1 MHGILRTKNLEKSI
15 QEYGNIKGSFVGAAF
30 QNNVDQPM

>member
-1 MHGILRTKNLEKSI
+1 MGFYAPRTWKKSI
-15 QEYGNIKGSFVGAAF
+15 QEYNIKGSFVGAAF